1 MAMNTKIMQMHV
13 APGEDDLQ
21 RRMEGGQGL
30 ITTDEEATS
39 DQRADALHDHTELID
54 VEWGKSRF
62 HGRSVPQRSHY
73 LKQLPPK
80 SNALAVKK
88 KPALCYTW

>member
-1 MAMNTKIMQMHV
+1 MAMNTKIMPMHV

-62 HGRSVPQRSHY
+62 QTLLVKSKTRRKAVLYTMFEGRRD
-73 LKQLPPK
+73 
-80 SNALAVKK
+80 
-88 KPALCYTW
+88 